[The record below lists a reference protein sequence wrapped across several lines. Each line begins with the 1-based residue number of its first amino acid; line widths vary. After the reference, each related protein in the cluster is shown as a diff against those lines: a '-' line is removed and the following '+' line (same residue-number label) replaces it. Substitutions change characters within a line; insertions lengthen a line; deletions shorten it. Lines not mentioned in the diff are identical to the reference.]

1 MHGSWRRC
9 GYIVLARSHAM
20 TIGSFDSVPGTS
32 TGQTRVKLFCLPY
45 AGGSAAIF
53 RDWPSRLSSEIEV
66 VPLHLPGRGRRM
78 REALL
83 HDLGEIANQVVD
95 AIAPLLEK
103 PYVLFGHSMGAC
115 LAFEV
120 ARRLRASGLPKPA
133 CLIVS
138 GHRAPHLPASR
149 SLLHGLPDDEF
160 IDEVMRL
167 NGTPPEI
174 LKHPEV
180 LDLILPILRADFE
193 AVETYRMTPEP
204 PLACRIVALGGDN
217 DPGMDSDAVASWG
230 IHTTSS
236 FYYQMLPGD
245 HFFLHGSA
253 EQMFALIN
261 QELRSVL
268 LQVRSGQQGVAIE
281 PTG

>member
-1 MHGSWRRC
+1 
-9 GYIVLARSHAM
+9 M
-20 TIGSFDSVPGTS
+20 TIGSLGSNHWVVPGTS
-32 TGQTRVKLFCLPY
+32 SGKAALRLFCLPY

-53 RDWPSRLSSEIEV
+53 RDWPARFSSDIDV
-66 VPLHLPGRGRRM
+66 LPLNLPGRGRRM

-83 HDLGEIANQVVD
+83 YDLNEIADQVVE

-103 PYVLFGHSMGAC
+103 PCVLFGHSMGAC
-115 LAFEV
+115 VAFEV
-120 ARRLRASGLPKPA
+120 ARGLRASGLPEPA

-138 GHRAPHLPASR
+138 GHGAPHLPVRR
-149 SLLHGLPDDEF
+149 SLLHRLPDEEF

-180 LDLILPILRADFE
+180 VDLILPILRADFE
-193 AVETYRMTPEP
+193 AAESYSMTPQP
-204 PLACRIVALGGDN
+204 PLTCRIVALGGDD
-217 DPGMDSDAVASWG
+217 DPGMDNNAVASWG

-261 QELRSVL
+261 KELRSVL
-268 LQVRSGQQGVAIE
+268 LQARSGQQCIAIE
-281 PTG
+281 PPG